1 MTENRPSRRWLSAAL
16 LLADNPVANVVCPEC
31 GEGRL
36 TVADIES
43 GQGDGLMERILQC
56 PQCGA
61 RNAIR
66 MGATR
71 YSI

>member
-1 MTENRPSRRWLSAAL
+1 MTESDSGRRWLSAAL
-16 LLADNPVANVVCPEC
+16 LLADNPAADVACPEC
-31 GEGRL
+31 GRGPL
-36 TVADIES
+36 AVADIES

-66 MGATR
+66 MGARRTG
-71 YSI
+71 